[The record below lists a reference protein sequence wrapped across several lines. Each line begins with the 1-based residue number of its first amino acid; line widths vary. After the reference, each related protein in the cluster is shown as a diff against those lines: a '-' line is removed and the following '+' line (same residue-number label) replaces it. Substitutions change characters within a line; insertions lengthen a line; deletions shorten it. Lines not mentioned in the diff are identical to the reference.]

1 MSWVDH
7 VHHTGVSRCFWY
19 LGWRKTSALPYLF
32 LYIVQYCINHTHT
45 HTHSTILGWCLG
57 LPFQEILTRTSN
69 LPWMMDQFSNGSI
82 PNAWQVGKN
91 YLVQAIPGPVSK
103 HSKTFKNH
111 IQETCAKYEPWNAKA
126 LNWHCPLYE
135 KAYRIPSIH
144 IPCHIPSRIPAHVQC
159 LGTANSCRL
168 LLWALRPVFR
178 QCTAPAYRH
187 HPGSHRISSAR
198 TSPGFLINLS
208 AMRYPTT

>member
-32 LYIVQYCINHTHT
+32 LYIVQYCIKHTHT
-45 HTHSTILGWCLG
+45 HTRPFLDDVWVSHCRKSSHGQATFHGWWINFPMVQSQMHDKLARTTWFRR
-57 LPFQEILTRTSN
+57 FQV
-69 LPWMMDQFSNGSI
+69 QF
-82 PNAWQVGKN
+82 Q
-91 YLVQAIPGPVSK
+91 K

-168 LLWALRPVFR
+168 LLWALRPVLR